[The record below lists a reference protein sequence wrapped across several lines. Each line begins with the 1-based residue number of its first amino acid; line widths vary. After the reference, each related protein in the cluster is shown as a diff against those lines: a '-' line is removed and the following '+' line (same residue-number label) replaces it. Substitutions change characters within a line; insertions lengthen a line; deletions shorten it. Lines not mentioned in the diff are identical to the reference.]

1 MTVDEGTWTMSDGD
15 QKYWY
20 NLKTAQ
26 VEFGMISPAVDR
38 VGPFDTEAEA
48 ARAPETL
55 EERSRAWAE
64 DDAADDG
71 WAPGKGA
78 GGK

>member
-1 MTVDEGTWTMSDGD
+1 MSDGD

-20 NLKTAQ
+20 NLETGQ

-55 EERSRAWAE
+55 EARSRAWAE
-64 DDAADDG
+64 EEAADDG
-71 WAPGKGA
+71 WTTSKDAGA
-78 GGK
+78 E